1 MGREFISKG
10 ELTRESILEGAYQLF
25 LQQGYHGTSM
35 RQIAEEAGIALG
47 GIYNHFSGKE
57 EIFTAVLEAY
67 HPIHEIVPVIQASEG
82 ATIEEYVR
90 NAAMGMMTALERQPG
105 FLNLIFIEIVE
116 FNSQHLQDLVDMTFP
131 KVMSI
136 VSPFAE
142 SQNKL
147 KDIPLQSIVRSF
159 IGLMFMQY
167 FAEKLVGS
175 QFVAMPLEEAFE
187 QTLQIFLHG
196 ILAE

>member
-1 MGREFISKG
+1 MGHIIARKG

-57 EIFTAVLEAY
+57 EIFTSVLEAY
-67 HPIHEIVPVIQASEG
+67 HPVHEIVPGIQASEG
-82 ATIEEYVR
+82 ATIEEFVR
-90 NAAMGMMTALERQPG
+90 NAAKSMMTALERQPG

-116 FNSQHLQDLVDMTFP
+116 FNSQHLPDLVGVTFP
-131 KVMSI
+131 KIMSI

-142 SQNKL
+142 SQSKL
-147 KDIPLQSIVRSF
+147 KDFPLQSIVRSF
-159 IGLMFMQY
+159 IGLMFMQVLT
-167 FAEKLVGS
+167 EKLVGS
-175 QFVAMPLEEAFE
+175 QFVDMKPDEAFE

-196 ILAE
+196 ILAG

>member
-1 MGREFISKG
+1 MGRGAVSKG

-116 FNSQHLQDLVDMTFP
+116 FNSQHLPDLVDMTFP

-136 VSPFAE
+136 VGPFAE

-159 IGLMFMQY
+159 IGLMFMQF

>member
-1 MGREFISKG
+1 MGRSIVSKG
-10 ELTRESILEGAYQLF
+10 ELTRELILEGAYQHF
-25 LQQGYHGTSM
+25 LRQGYHGTSM

-67 HPIHEIVPVIQASEG
+67 HPIHEIAPVIQASES

-90 NAAMGMMTALERQPG
+90 NAAMSMMAALERQPG

-116 FNSQHLQDLVDMTFP
+116 FNSRHLPDLVGVTFP
-131 KVMSI
+131 KVVSI
-136 VSPFAE
+136 VGPFAE

-159 IGLMFMQY
+159 IGLIFMQH
-167 FAEKLVGS
+167 FAEKIVGS
-175 QFVAMPLEEAFE
+175 QFVDMPLEEAFE

>member
-1 MGREFISKG
+1 MGRSVVSKG

-25 LQQGYHGTSM
+25 RQQGYHGTSM

-116 FNSQHLQDLVDMTFP
+116 FNSQHLPDLVDITFP

-147 KDIPLQSIVRSF
+147 KNIPLQSIVRSF
-159 IGLMFMQY
+159 IGLMFMQF

-187 QTLQIFLHG
+187 QTMQIFLHG

>member
-1 MGREFISKG
+1 MGRDVISKG

-25 LQQGYHGTSM
+25 LRQGYHGTSM

-116 FNSQHLQDLVDMTFP
+116 FNSQHLPDLVDMTFP

-159 IGLMFMQY
+159 IALMFMQF

-175 QFVAMPLEEAFE
+175 QFVDMPLEEAFE

-196 ILAE
+196 ILAG

>member
-1 MGREFISKG
+1 MGSGIVSKG

-57 EIFTAVLEAY
+57 EIFTAALEAY
-67 HPIHEIVPVIQASEG
+67 HPIHEIIPVIEASEG

-90 NAAMGMMTALERQPG
+90 NAAMSMMVALERQPG

-116 FNSQHLQDLVDMTFP
+116 FNSKHLTDLVDVTFP
-131 KVMSI
+131 KVISI
-136 VSPFAE
+136 VGPFAE
-142 SQNKL
+142 SQSKL

-167 FAEKLVGS
+167 FAEKLIGS
-175 QFVAMPLEEAFE
+175 QFVDMPMEEAFE
-187 QTLQIFLHG
+187 QTMQIFLHG

>member
-1 MGREFISKG
+1 MKRSDVSRG
-10 ELTRESILEGAYQLF
+10 ELTRASILEGAYQLF

-35 RQIAEEAGIALG
+35 RQIAEEAGVALG

-57 EIFTAVLEAY
+57 EIFTSVLEAY
-67 HPIHEIVPVIQASEG
+67 HPVHEIVPVIQASEG

-90 NAAMGMMTALERQPG
+90 NAAKSMMTTLERQPG

-116 FNSQHLQDLVDMTFP
+116 FNSQHLPDLVGLAFP

-136 VSPFAE
+136 VAPFAE

-147 KDIPLQSIVRSF
+147 KDIPLQSIVRTF
-159 IGLMFMQY
+159 IGLMFMQVLT
-167 FAEKLVGS
+167 EKLVGS
-175 QFVAMPLEEAFE
+175 QFREIPPEEAFE

-196 ILAE
+196 ILAG

>member
-1 MGREFISKG
+1 MGRDVISKG

-116 FNSQHLQDLVDMTFP
+116 FNSQHLPDLVDMTFP

-136 VSPFAE
+136 VGPFAE

-159 IGLMFMQY
+159 IGLMFMQV

>member
-1 MGREFISKG
+1 MGRGVVSKG

-25 LQQGYHGTSM
+25 RQQGYHGTSM
-35 RQIAEEAGIALG
+35 RQIAEDAGIALG

-116 FNSQHLQDLVDMTFP
+116 FNSQHLPDLVDITFP

-147 KDIPLQSIVRSF
+147 KNIPLQSIVRSF
-159 IGLMFMQY
+159 IGLMFMQF

-187 QTLQIFLHG
+187 QTMQIFLHG

>member
-1 MGREFISKG
+1 MGSGVVSKG
-10 ELTRESILEGAYQLF
+10 ELTRASILEGAYQLF

-67 HPIHEIVPVIQASEG
+67 HPVHEIVPAIEASEG
-82 ATIEEYVR
+82 ATIEEFVR
-90 NAAMGMMTALERQPG
+90 NAAKSMMTALERQPG

-116 FNSQHLQDLVDMTFP
+116 FNSQHLPDLVGVTFP

-142 SQNKL
+142 SQDRL

-159 IGLMFMQY
+159 IGLMFMQVLT
-167 FAEKLVGS
+167 EKLVGS
-175 QFVAMPLEEAFE
+175 QFVDLPPEEEFE
-187 QTLQIFLHG
+187 LTLQIFLHG

>member
-1 MGREFISKG
+1 MGRDVVSKG

-57 EIFTAVLEAY
+57 EIFTAALEAY
-67 HPIHEIVPVIQASEG
+67 HPIHEIVPMIQASEG

-116 FNSQHLQDLVDMTFP
+116 FNSQHLPDLVDMTFP

-136 VSPFAE
+136 VGPFAE

>member
-1 MGREFISKG
+1 MGRRIVSKG

-35 RQIAEEAGIALG
+35 RQIAAEAGIALG

-116 FNSQHLQDLVDMTFP
+116 FNSLHLPDLVDMTFP

-136 VSPFAE
+136 VGPFAE

>member
-159 IGLMFMQY
+159 IGLMFMQVI
-167 FAEKLVGS
+167 AEKLVGS

>member
-1 MGREFISKG
+1 MGRSVVSKG
-10 ELTRESILEGAYQLF
+10 ELTRASILEGAYQLF

-35 RQIAEEAGIALG
+35 RQIAEKAGIALG

-57 EIFTAVLEAY
+57 EIFTAALEAY
-67 HPIHEIVPVIQASEG
+67 HPIHEIIPAIEASEG
-82 ATIEEYVR
+82 ATIEEFVR
-90 NAAMGMMTALERQPG
+90 NAAKGMMTALERQPG

-116 FNSQHLQDLVDMTFP
+116 FNSQHLPDLVGVTFP

-136 VSPFAE
+136 VRPFAE
-142 SQNKL
+142 SQDRL
-147 KDIPLQSIVRSF
+147 KDIPLQSTVRSF

-167 FAEKLVGS
+167 FTEKLIGS
-175 QFVAMPLEEAFE
+175 QFVDMPLEEAFE
-187 QTLQIFLHG
+187 QTMQIFLHG

>member
-1 MGREFISKG
+1 MGRGVVSKG

-116 FNSQHLQDLVDMTFP
+116 FNSQHLPDLVDMTFP

-136 VSPFAE
+136 VGPFAE

-159 IGLMFMQY
+159 IGLMFMQF

>member
-1 MGREFISKG
+1 MEHGVVSKG

-35 RQIAEEAGIALG
+35 RQIAEAATIALG

-57 EIFTAVLEAY
+57 EIFTSVLEAY
-67 HPIHEIVPVIQASEG
+67 HPIHEIIPVIELSGG

-90 NAAMGMMTALERQPG
+90 NAAMSIMAALERQPG

-116 FNSQHLQDLVDMTFP
+116 FNSQHLTDLVDVTFP

-136 VSPFAE
+136 VGPFAE
-142 SQNKL
+142 SQNRL

-159 IGLMFMQY
+159 IGLMFMQ
-167 FAEKLVGS
+167 FFSEKLIGS
-175 QFVAMPLEEAFE
+175 QIVDMPREEAFE

-196 ILAE
+196 ILAG

>member
-1 MGREFISKG
+1 MGRSVVSKG
-10 ELTRESILEGAYQLF
+10 ELTRVSILEGAYQLF

-116 FNSQHLQDLVDMTFP
+116 FNSQHLPDLVDITFP

-159 IGLMFMQY
+159 IGLMFMQF

>member
-1 MGREFISKG
+1 MGRRIVSKG

-35 RQIAEEAGIALG
+35 RQIAAEAGIALG

-67 HPIHEIVPVIQASEG
+67 HPVHEIVPVIEASEG
-82 ATIEEYVR
+82 ATIEEFVR
-90 NAAMGMMTALERQPG
+90 NAAKSMMAALERQPG

-116 FNSQHLQDLVDMTFP
+116 FNSQHLPDLVGVTFP

-136 VSPFAE
+136 VGPFAE
-142 SQNKL
+142 SQSKL

-159 IGLMFMQY
+159 IGLMFMQVLT
-167 FAEKLVGS
+167 EKLVGS
-175 QFVAMPLEEAFE
+175 QFVDMPPEVVFE